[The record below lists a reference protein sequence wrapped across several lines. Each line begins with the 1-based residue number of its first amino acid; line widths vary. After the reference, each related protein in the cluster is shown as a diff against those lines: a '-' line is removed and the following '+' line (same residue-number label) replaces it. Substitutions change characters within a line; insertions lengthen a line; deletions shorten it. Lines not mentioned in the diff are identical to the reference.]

1 MNSGGYPQA
10 SRLGKPRQASRKGSP
25 LQASTAMRGIQDHPE
40 PIPKILTFTG
50 RNGYQQNSSSVIF
63 QAFGVSEYQLAPE
76 KPHLGAQND
85 KIRLP
90 NNLT

>member
-1 MNSGGYPQA
+1 MNSVGYPQA
-10 SRLGKPRQASRKGSP
+10 SRLSKRLQASRKVSP
-25 LQASTAMRGIQDHPE
+25 SQVSTAMRSIQDHPKT
-40 PIPKILTFTG
+40 IPKILTFTG
-50 RNGYQQNSSSVIF
+50 RNGYRQNSSTVIF

-76 KPHLGAQND
+76 KPHLGVQND